1 MRQKVIRN
9 FHDFTARRVEGIS
22 YVNDYKQLKTMLNN
36 HWQNDG
42 LYSTIEQCSDTDS
55 RITIYDNDGR
65 FGPNKEVGK
74 IEVSV
79 ELKDNK
85 CDIFYNGKFTTLSEL
100 EVELCNL
107 VKSIKK

>member
-1 MRQKVIRN
+1 MQQKVIRN
-9 FHDFTARRVEGIS
+9 FQDFTARRVDGIS

-36 HWQNDG
+36 HWQNDD
-42 LYSTIEQCSDTDS
+42 LYSTIKQYSDTDS
-55 RITIYDNDGR
+55 EITIYDNDGR
-65 FGPNKEVGK
+65 FGPNREIGK
-74 IEVSV
+74 IKVSV

-85 CDIFYNGKFTTLSEL
+85 CDIFYNGKLTTLSEL